1 MKMADQYSTAFQELI
16 AQINLY
22 SPRAAEILG
31 TIQSEGGARAA
42 YYAAFVIV
50 CIHARTEDTSYRG
63 ETVWSIDQLRNFT
76 FFDYV
81 TDNPQVLNLFNQALN
96 LYNGD
101 QQASV

>member
-1 MKMADQYSTAFQELI
+1 MAEQYSTAFQELVT
-16 AQINLY
+16 QISSY
-22 SPRAAEILG
+22 SPRSARILESIL
-31 TIQSEGGARAA
+31 TEGGARAA

-50 CIHARTEDTSYRG
+50 CIHARSEDASYRG
-63 ETVWSIDQLRNFT
+63 ESTWNIDQLRNFT

-96 LYNGD
+96 LYNAE